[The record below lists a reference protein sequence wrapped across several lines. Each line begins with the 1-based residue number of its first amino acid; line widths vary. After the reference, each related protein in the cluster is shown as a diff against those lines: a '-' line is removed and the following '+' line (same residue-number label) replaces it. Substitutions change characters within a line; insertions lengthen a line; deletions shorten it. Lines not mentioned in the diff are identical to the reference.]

1 MEVLSGGWGTRKS
14 PVTIQ
19 NGLDRKCD
27 ARIAVL
33 MKGDAQYEN
42 NKRNGGRM
50 EQRGLQHP

>member
-19 NGLDRKCD
+19 KGLDRKCD